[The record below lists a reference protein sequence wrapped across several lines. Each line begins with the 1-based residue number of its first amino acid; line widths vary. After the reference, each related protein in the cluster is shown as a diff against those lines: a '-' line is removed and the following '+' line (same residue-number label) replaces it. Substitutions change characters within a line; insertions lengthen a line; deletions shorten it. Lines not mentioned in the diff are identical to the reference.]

1 MFELSVERE
10 FCAAHA
16 ITINGRREPVHGHNW
31 RVEVVVAG
39 EALDHN
45 GLLCDFHVLE
55 RDIDA
60 VISRFNNADLNALA
74 PFDRLNPTAEHV
86 AQHIGQEVA
95 GKLPARVKMLRAT
108 VSEAPGCR
116 ATYVVGKDS

>member
-31 RVEVVVAG
+31 RVQVIVEG
-39 EALDHN
+39 ETLDSN
-45 GLLCDFHVLE
+45 DLLCDFHVIE

-60 VISRFNNADLNALA
+60 VISRFNNADLNVTP
-74 PFDRLNPTAEHV
+74 PFDGINPTAERV
-86 AQHIGQEVA
+86 AEHIAREVA
-95 GKLPARVKMLRAT
+95 KRLPSKVRMRRTT

-116 ATYVVGKDS
+116 ATFRPDM